1 MERAVAERRR
11 IAPIARDGSALLDG
25 PACGLLDLEQIHA
38 HLGAG
43 RERGESVADEGA
55 RHAHF
60 FDLGGGVQLKA
71 CRRLGETL
79 RRARGTRTLNEVAAQ
94 AGLSPETLRKIET
107 GRLPS
112 PAFGTVAAF
121 AAALDLSLDA
131 LAREWT
137 EVLPRIVRR
146 A

>member
-1 MERAVAERRR
+1 MVRAPLTPEQ
-11 IAPIARDGSALLDG
+11 
-25 PACGLLDLEQIHA
+25 LE
-38 HLGAG
+38 AG
-43 RERGESVADEGA
+43 
-55 RHAHF
+55 
-60 FDLGGGVQLKA
+60 
-71 CRRLGETL
+71 RRLGETL

-112 PAFGTVAAF
+112 PAFGTVAAL

-131 LAREWT
+131 LALEWAGAT
-137 EVLPRIVRR
+137 TRVVRR